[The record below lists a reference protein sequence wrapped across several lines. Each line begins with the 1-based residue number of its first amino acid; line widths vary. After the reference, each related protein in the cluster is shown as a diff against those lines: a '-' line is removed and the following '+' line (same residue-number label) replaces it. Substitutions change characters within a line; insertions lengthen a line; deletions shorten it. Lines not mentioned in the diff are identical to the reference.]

1 MALARVPA
9 LLGRVAAAVGLLL
22 LAAHSCQAQTTIYD
36 VEGMREWLTL
46 GWNFFE
52 PTGLPSCNETK
63 FLVRTI

>member
-1 MALARVPA
+1 V
-9 LLGRVAAAVGLLL
+9 L

-36 VEGMREWLTL
+36 VEGMREWLSL

-63 FLVRTI
+63 FLVRTL